1 MNLTAFIT
9 KRRPEWRQLEEVLRR
24 VEGSGLGSLDEDQA
38 IEFGQLYRRAAS
50 DLNQAQTFVSGDATV
65 QYLNDLVARCYLVIY
80 AKPTGRSPWAFW
92 GYFVWGFP
100 AVFRR
105 HLRPVLLATAITMAG
120 ALFGFLVSY
129 WDPMAPSFLVP
140 ADFPT
145 IQPSE
150 EDEDVTAVASTGE
163 LAAFSSLLFRNNM
176 SVSLAA
182 FALGITFGIGTAW
195 LLWYNGILMGV
206 LAAVFLQA
214 GQLRAFLT
222 GVLPHGVLEIPAI
235 LIAGGAGF
243 ILAHGLIQAR
253 PWPRLQELTR
263 AGKEALLLVA
273 GCFPLLVIAAILE
286 AVVARAPDRYLASG
300 FKLAVAALFS
310 LLFIMYVFL
319 LGWDQKISKARPNDF
334 VF

>member
-1 MNLTAFIT
+1 MNLTTFIT
-9 KRRPEWRQLEEVLRR
+9 KRRPEWRRLEEVLRR

-38 IEFGQLYRRAAS
+38 VEFGQLYRRAAS

-80 AKPTGRSPWAFW
+80 AKPTGRRPWALLS
-92 GYFVWGFP
+92 YFIWGFP
-100 AVFRR
+100 VIFRS
-105 HLRPVLLATAITMAG
+105 HLRAVLLATAITTAG

-129 WDPMAPSFLVP
+129 WDSTAPSFLLP
-140 ADFPT
+140 SDFPT

-150 EDEDVTAVASTGE
+150 EGEDTTPVASTGE

-182 FALGITFGIGTAW
+182 FAMGITFGVGTAW

-206 LAAVFLQA
+206 LGAVFLQA

-253 PWPRLQELTR
+253 PWPRRQELAR

-273 GCFPLLVIAAILE
+273 GCFPLLVVAAILE

-300 FKLAVAALFS
+300 FKLAVAAVFA
-310 LLFIMYVFL
+310 LLFIIYVFL
-319 LGWDQKISKARPNDF
+319 LGWKRTDAALD
-334 VF
+334 